1 MFRFD
6 LTVNRADLQEALK
19 NANVMAFLRAIRLGE
34 GTTDEAGYYRL
45 VGGGTFTDDRWH
57 PNVRV
62 FVKRYNVHSSAA
74 GAYQI
79 INRTWQGLKRIY
91 GFPDFSPACQDEAAV
106 ALIWGRRALNDVI
119 DGRFDVAIRKC
130 ALEWASLPGSAAGQ
144 RIESLES
151 LRQAYTDAGGTFAI
165 A

>member
-1 MFRFD
+1 M
-6 LTVNRADLQEALK
+6 TRADLQEALK

-34 GTTDEAGYYRL
+34 GTADEAGYYRV

-62 FVKRYNVHSSAA
+62 FIKRYNVHSSAA

-79 INRTWQGLKRIY
+79 INRTWQSLKRLY

-106 ALIWGRRALNDVI
+106 ALIRGRRALNDVI
-119 DGRFDVAIRKC
+119 AGRFHEAVAKC
-130 ALEWASLPGSAAGQ
+130 SKEWASLPGSTAGQ
-144 RIESLES
+144 RTETIEAV
-151 LRQAYTDAGGTFAI
+151 RQAYMDAGGTLA
-165 A
+165 